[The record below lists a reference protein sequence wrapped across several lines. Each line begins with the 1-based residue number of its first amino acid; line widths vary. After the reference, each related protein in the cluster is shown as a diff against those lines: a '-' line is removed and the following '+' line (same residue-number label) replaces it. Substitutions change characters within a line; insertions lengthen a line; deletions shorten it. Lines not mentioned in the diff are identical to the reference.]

1 MFKGTFDGQGHTISY
16 SATDRELSKEN
27 NISVFAFN
35 IGYGGVLE
43 NTKVQ
48 INDAKLYVGDNDYVS
63 TIFDGNDGSIKG
75 LSVTGNI
82 TLVCDESTKKWGTS
96 VSIGGG
102 DGKLEDCEIS
112 INYNLESPMSSDEIA
127 EKIIDQTTLW
137 TL

>member
-1 MFKGTFDGQGHTISY
+1 M
-16 SATDRELSKEN
+16 
-27 NISVFAFN
+27 
-35 IGYGGVLE
+35 
-43 NTKVQ
+43 
-48 INDAKLYVGDNDYVS
+48 GDNDYVS

-82 TLVCDESTKKWGTS
+82 TLVCDKSTKKWGTS

-127 EKIIDQTTLW
+127 EKSLTKQHFGHYVSSEIEILLQI
-137 TL
+137 

>member
-48 INDAKLYVGDNDYVS
+48 INDAKL
-63 TIFDGNDGSIKG
+63 
-75 LSVTGNI
+75 
-82 TLVCDESTKKWGTS
+82 
-96 VSIGGG
+96 
-102 DGKLEDCEIS
+102 
-112 INYNLESPMSSDEIA
+112 
-127 EKIIDQTTLW
+127 
-137 TL
+137 